1 MLLSNVPEADSRAHG
16 YYPVGGCGGNSDAWH
31 TEGDTL
37 DVADRDNLERDI
49 HVYVEALIRLGTSP
63 FLPFDYRATAR
74 EIAETAAAYAAS
86 AAGRLDVTV
95 LVSESEALVA
105 DLDRFYAVVES
116 IATAAGSGGPDA
128 GATAWAALRQHDRIQ
143 MSLARDLVAVSYAT
157 RRYYHDPALETPA
170 VPDLAIL
177 RDWARF
183 ETDPNGQRFL
193 LAQAK
198 RGRNRVTDAVKR
210 ARERL
215 APLTGG
221 DA

>member
-1 MLLSNVPEADSRAHG
+1 MTAL
-16 YYPVGGCGGNSDAWH
+16 
-31 TEGDTL
+31 
-37 DVADRDNLERDI
+37 VAEC
-49 HVYVEALIRLGTSP
+49 
-63 FLPFDYRATAR
+63 
-74 EIAETAAAYAAS
+74 
-86 AAGRLDVTV
+86 
-95 LVSESEALVA
+95 EALVG
-105 DLDRFYAVVES
+105 DLDRFYAGAER
-116 IATAAGSGGPDA
+116 IATAAAVGTG
-128 GATAWAALRQHDRIQ
+128 AWAALRRHDGIQ
-143 MSLARDLVAVSYAT
+143 MSLARELVAVGYAT

-183 ETDPNGQRFL
+183 ENDPDGQRFL